1 MKVPSRIF
9 DVVAQLAGEKG
20 TNLHEFTAE
29 EMAAALCHLVN
40 FLHHLGKLIALQGLE
55 VLEVNTMSPQ
65 VTGALFELSVRI
77 GELGAYGGVAYR
89 NLMIDQVFLR
99 GRGFFYN
106 GPDGQRNLS
115 DEEAARRCV
124 RGLHLVIPESSGQEK
139 AGSGFDHDMLEAL
152 FSREER

>member
-1 MKVPSRIF
+1 MKVPSRVF
-9 DVVAQLAGEKG
+9 EVFAQLAGEKG

-29 EMAAALCHLVN
+29 EMVAALCHLVN
-40 FLHHLGKLIALQGLE
+40 FLRHLGKLIVLEGLE

-65 VTGALFELSVRI
+65 TTGALFELSIRV

-89 NLMIDQVFLR
+89 NQMIDQIFLR

-106 GPDGQRNLS
+106 GHDGQRNLS

-124 RGLHLVIPESSGQEK
+124 RGLHLPIQEEEVK
-139 AGSGFDHDMLEAL
+139 GRDDFDYDMLTAL
-152 FSREER
+152 FHRSE